1 MTADDINQ
9 ARHKSFRR
17 PLVDI
22 LTDLSR
28 PIPERFLSQ
37 RKQGGSNIT
46 YIAWYEVTRLMDFFA
61 PGWSGEVASVAF
73 TDTRVTVV
81 YRITIHAAEGDFHR
95 EAAGTELLNKSFGDP
110 ITAAEQQA
118 FKRACARWGL
128 GLELYGE

>member
-1 MTADDINQ
+1 MTDEADKS
-9 ARHKSFRR
+9 RHKPFRR
-17 PLVDI
+17 PLGEI
-22 LTDLSR
+22 LDDLSK
-28 PIPERFLSQ
+28 PIPDRFLGQ
-37 RKQGGSNIT
+37 RKQGGSTIT
-46 YIAWYEVTRLMDFFA
+46 YVPWYEVTRLMDFFA
-61 PGWSGEVASVAF
+61 PGWSGEVASVTF

-95 EAAGTELLNKSFGDP
+95 EATGTEVLNKSFGDP